1 MPTDLNIG
9 DLVQSLTNPL
19 HFGIIRGMLTS
30 PIWTNNNIVYLVSW
44 FYGEENFYP
53 PRLLTKVGNG
63 TK

>member
-30 PIWTNNNIVYLVSW
+30 PLTSPNIVYLVSW
-44 FYGEENFYP
+44 FYGEENLYP

>member
-30 PIWTNNNIVYLVSW
+30 PHIVYLVSW

>member
-30 PIWTNNNIVYLVSW
+30 PNIVYLVSW